1 MGEARDGRGVCVRR
15 LRKKK
20 IKGRDSV
27 LLAGK
32 EEEDVGTVWM
42 GVAVRVSFSK
52 GGSGGL
58 EKMEF

>member
-1 MGEARDGRGVCVRR
+1 
-15 LRKKK
+15 
-20 IKGRDSV
+20 V

-42 GVAVRVSFSK
+42 GAAVRVFFSK
-52 GGSGGL
+52 GRSGGL